1 MAFSGILLHI
11 WQLLQADVN
20 TFASEPIRNDMAAT
34 QWTIDPIHSEVLFK
48 VKHLLISKVTG
59 QFKQFTA
66 TVTTEGDDIAT
77 AQVHFTAG
85 VDSISTNNEQRDAH
99 LKNGDFFDAENH
111 PELSF
116 NSNKLEQ
123 IDDEKYKLYGTL
135 TMRGTSNPVI
145 LDVAYGGIT
154 QDPWGFT
161 RVGFEVTGK
170 ISRKDF
176 GVSFTM
182 VSETGG
188 LLLGDEVTI
197 HAQTEFVKQA

>member
-1 MAFSGILLHI
+1 MA
-11 WQLLQADVN
+11 
-20 TFASEPIRNDMAAT
+20 TT
-34 QWTIDPIHSEVLFK
+34 QWAIDPTHSEILFK

-77 AQVHFTAG
+77 AQVHFTAD

-99 LKNGDFFDAENH
+99 LKNTDFFDSPTH
-111 PELSF
+111 PQLTFDST
-116 NSNKLEQ
+116 KLEKV
-123 IDDEKYKLYGTL
+123 DDEKYKLYGTL
-135 TMRGTSNPVI
+135 TMRGTSKPVT
-145 LDVAYGGIT
+145 LDVDYGGMT
-154 QDPWGFT
+154 KDPWGFT

-170 ISRKDF
+170 ISRKEF
-176 GVSFTM
+176 GVSFSM

-197 HAQTEFVKQA
+197 HVQTEFVKQG